1 MWIQCH
7 LEFYVHAFS
16 ITHFYEDLAAC
27 ADLVVDHQVIQAVI
41 ILFSFVQHS
50 STASTV
56 PTNGTGPSES
66 ADDDLPS
73 VMTCA
78 NYLKLPP
85 YSSKVPYIIVEVHYS
100 VCSLSLVICIY
111 C

>member
-1 MWIQCH
+1 MH
-7 LEFYVHAFS
+7 SFS
-16 ITHFYEDLAAC
+16 IIQLYEDLAAC
-27 ADLVVDHQVIQAVI
+27 AEFVVEHKVIQAVI
-41 ILFSFVQHS
+41 ILFSFMQHS

-56 PTNGTGPSES
+56 PSNGTGPSES

-85 YSSKVPYIIVEVHYS
+85 YSSKVPYRIIEVHCLS
-100 VCSLSLVICIY
+100 VL
-111 C
+111 